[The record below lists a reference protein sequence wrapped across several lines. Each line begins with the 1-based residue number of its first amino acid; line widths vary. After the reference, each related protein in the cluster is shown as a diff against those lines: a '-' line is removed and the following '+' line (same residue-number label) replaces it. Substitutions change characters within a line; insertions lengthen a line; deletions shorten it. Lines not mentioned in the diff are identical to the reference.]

1 MSIIDGM
8 NAATTAMT
16 AQAHR
21 MNTVA
26 GNIANLNTVASSPE
40 QAHKARL
47 VTFKTI
53 YQGEAQTVVV
63 RNIVESTAPNRPIFD
78 PNNPLADAQ
87 GYIYA
92 SNVNREEQM
101 ADLISAQQSY
111 EANAQV
117 AKTLKNLAISTIKSI
132 KSNQ

>member
-1 MSIIDGM
+1 MSILDGM
-8 NAATTAMT
+8 NAATTAMN

-21 MNTVA
+21 LNAVA
-26 GNIANLNTVASSPE
+26 GNIANLSTVASSPE

-47 VTFKTI
+47 VEFKTI
-53 YQGEAQTVVV
+53 YQGEAQTVTVS
-63 RNIVESTAPNRPIFD
+63 NIVESTAPNRPIFD
-78 PNNPLADAQ
+78 PTNPLADEK
-87 GYIYA
+87 GYVYA

-117 AKTLKNLAISTIKSI
+117 AKTLKNLAITSI
-132 KSNQ
+132 KSMKSNQ